1 MKEIIT
7 VINQKG
13 GVGKSTTAQNI
24 GAGIKQLHKKRVL
37 FIDLDAQGNLSYSL
51 GANPNSLSAIDVL
64 LGNCEIKEAIQETPQ
79 GDLIR
84 SNTDLSNIETYLKN
98 TGKEYKLKEA
108 LETVLSDYDYII
120 IDTPPSLGLLS
131 VNALTASTGVIIPS
145 QADIFSLQGI
155 GQLAKTIEA
164 VKKYCNPTLFIKGIV
179 LTRYSARSVLSRDIA
194 EMLETTAKQL
204 QTKLYKTTIREGI
217 AIKESQINVM
227 SIFEYAPKS
236 NPAID
241 YKHLIREVLKDE

>member
-24 GAGIKQLHKKRVL
+24 GAGLHQLHKKRVL

-51 GANPNSLSAIDVL
+51 GANQEAYSAIDVL
-64 LGNCEIKEAIQETPQ
+64 MDNCEIEKAIQKTPQ

-84 SNTDLSNIETYLKN
+84 SNADLSNIETLLKN
-98 TGKEYKLKEA
+98 TGKEYKLKEV
-108 LETVLSDYDYII
+108 LEPVLNNYDYII

-155 GQLAKTIEA
+155 GQLTKTIEA
-164 VKKYCNPTLFIKGIV
+164 VKKYCNPNLKIKGIV
-179 LTRYSARSVLSRDIA
+179 LTRYSSRSVLSRDIA
-194 EMLETTAKQL
+194 EMLEATAKQL
-204 QTKLYKTTIREGI
+204 NTKLYKTNIREGI
-217 AIKESQINVM
+217 AIKESQINLT
-227 SIFEYAPKS
+227 SIFSYAPKS

-241 YKHLIREVLKDE
+241 YKNLIKEVLKDE